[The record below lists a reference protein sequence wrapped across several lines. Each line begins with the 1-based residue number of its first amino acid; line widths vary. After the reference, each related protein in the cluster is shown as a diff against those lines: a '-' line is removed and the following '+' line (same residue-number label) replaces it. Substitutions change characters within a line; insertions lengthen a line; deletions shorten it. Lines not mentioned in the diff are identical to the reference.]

1 MAGKSRSVEAVH
13 FRGWPDRLTGAVE
26 LPTSGPISLTVSL
39 DLPKRAAAPGGPF
52 YAQPIDPPAGRES
65 WLSLSLPTT
74 TLPGAYRGTIQ
85 VGDQIHI
92 ATFEVEPR
100 LYLRLIPGSLV
111 VRGQAGA
118 RVTAQLTLVNL
129 GNVAF
134 EVRRVHAFGV
144 SELDGLERAFGQT
157 FRARL
162 SPGERRID
170 RFADALAE
178 AHGGLVRVQI
188 AKGAGSVAPGD
199 SRELTAM
206 FKLPDRM
213 HSGRDYAGTWPLGHV
228 RYGVQIDTTIGV
240 PSREH
245 ENEHEAE
252 DEDEKE

>member
-26 LPTSGPISLTVSL
+26 LPTSGPISLAVKL
-39 DLPKRAAAPGGPF
+39 DLPKRGAAPGPLF
-52 YAQPIDPPAGRES
+52 AQPIDPPAGKDT

-85 VGDQIHI
+85 VGDQTHI

-100 LYLRLIPGSLV
+100 LYMRLIPGSLLL
-111 VRGQAGA
+111 RGQPGA
-118 RVTAQLTLVNL
+118 RVTAQLTLTNL
-129 GNVAF
+129 GNVGF
-134 EVRRVHAFGV
+134 EVKRVHAFGV

-157 FRARL
+157 FRAKL

-188 AKGAGSVAPGD
+188 EKGAGNVAPGD
-199 SRELTAM
+199 SRELTAV

-213 HSGRDYAGTWPLGHV
+213 RSGRDYAGTWPLGHV
-228 RYGVQIDTTIGV
+228 RYGVQIDTTSGV

-245 ENEHEAE
+245 EDEHEAE